1 MLTEQTEDGMGAV
14 AYARVAADGT
24 AVPVQPEGLSAQ
36 GGLVAADAQVLPGG
50 RLLLTSFWGRILP
63 RCRTE
68 LQGKTQARRRH
79 LPARRTPPER
89 RTTQKMRTA
98 RSSPG
103 TIWAYS
109 ARRIPP
115 QRLYTIWPP
124 GKKLYEI
131 PNWMGGLTACN
142 GTTLFVYGYEGGTAA
157 YDLETGHMQ
166 TEAASAAGGEDY
178 PSSLAADADGN
189 LYLLSEK
196 GVRRAVPGGTLAET
210 VMEGSMYTFGSP
222 LAAVRGFTALPGNTF
237 ALAVQTEEGGR
248 VLHYVFDETVSA
260 VPDKEVR
267 VYALNDSPTCARP
280 SPISNRKIRMCA

>member
-1 MLTEQTEDGMGAV
+1 
-14 AYARVAADGT
+14 
-24 AVPVQPEGLSAQ
+24 
-36 GGLVAADAQVLPGG
+36 
-50 RLLLTSFWGRILP
+50 
-63 RCRTE
+63 
-68 LQGKTQARRRH
+68 
-79 LPARRTPPER
+79 
-89 RTTQKMRTA
+89 
-98 RSSPG
+98 
-103 TIWAYS
+103 
-109 ARRIPP
+109 
-115 QRLYTIWPP
+115 
-124 GKKLYEI
+124 
-131 PNWMGGLTACN
+131 MGGLTACN

-267 VYALNDSPTCARP
+267 VYALNDSPTVRAAITNFQQENPDVRVNFEVGTSGGASAEDALRTLNTELVAGKGP
-280 SPISNRKIRMCA
+280 DVLILDGMPLQSFIDKGVLAELHR

>member
-50 RLLLTSFWGRILP
+50 RLLLTSFGGDFAAVQNEVR
-63 RCRTE
+63 
-68 LQGKTQARRRH
+68 GRRRRAGGIFRH
-79 LPARRTPPER
+79 AGQPPER

-124 GKKLYEI
+124 
-131 PNWMGGLTACN
+131 
-142 GTTLFVYGYEGGTAA
+142 
-157 YDLETGHMQ
+157 
-166 TEAASAAGGEDY
+166 
-178 PSSLAADADGN
+178 
-189 LYLLSEK
+189 EK
-196 GVRRAVPGGTLAET
+196 AV
-210 VMEGSMYTFGSP
+210 
-222 LAAVRGFTALPGNTF
+222 
-237 ALAVQTEEGGR
+237 
-248 VLHYVFDETVSA
+248 
-260 VPDKEVR
+260 
-267 VYALNDSPTCARP
+267 
-280 SPISNRKIRMCA
+280 

>member
-1 MLTEQTEDGMGAV
+1 MGVFSAEDTAT
-14 AYARVAADGT
+14 T
-24 AVPVQPEGLSAQ
+24 AVYDMA
-36 GGLVAADAQVLPGG
+36 
-50 RLLLTSFWGRILP
+50 T
-63 RCRTE
+63 
-68 LQGKTQARRRH
+68 
-79 LPARRTPPER
+79 
-89 RTTQKMRTA
+89 
-98 RSSPG
+98 
-103 TIWAYS
+103 
-109 ARRIPP
+109 
-115 QRLYTIWPP
+115 

-267 VYALNDSPTCARP
+267 VYALNDSPTVRAAITNFQQENPDVRRNT
-280 SPISNRKIRMCA
+280 SQRASQTDNTQQQKQKKGAKQAV